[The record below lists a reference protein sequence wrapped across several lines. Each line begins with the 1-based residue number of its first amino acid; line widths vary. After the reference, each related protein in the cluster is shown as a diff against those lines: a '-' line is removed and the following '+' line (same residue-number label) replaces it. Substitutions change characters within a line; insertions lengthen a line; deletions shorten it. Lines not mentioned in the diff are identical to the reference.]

1 MYEHIYQV
9 KLIMIGNINNISL
22 NKILKRIFIAVLTV
36 VVASLIRKFLL
47 GSLENKVVWITYYP
61 AVMVAALFGNFFTGI
76 LSASITC
83 LIVIFGWQFLT
94 TKPFINSDA
103 DWISLIVF
111 MFNSSI
117 ISAIAEYSSRQRKK
131 ATKAKEQAE
140 LANKSKSIFLAN
152 MSHELRTPLNAI
164 LGFTQIMKLNSK
176 IPDDEQKNLEIVNRS
191 GEHLLNLI
199 NTVLDI
205 SKIEAGQLKMEISPF
220 NLKNTLYDIVLI
232 MSQRAE
238 AKGLFLQ
245 YIIDNE
251 VPIYIQTDELKLKQ
265 ILINLLGNAIKF
277 TQIGKIELSV
287 NIAKKLDNK
296 TVLLSLKVQ
305 DTGIGINITDFN
317 KIFEPFY
324 QSNNFSSHIGTG
336 LGLTICKQYAE
347 LFGGNISV
355 ESKLNT
361 GTTFTVQ
368 IPVNLADKSEIV
380 QYNYQSIK
388 SLAPTEPE
396 YKILIIEDQQEN
408 WILLQRI
415 LENVGFSVK
424 IAENGQKGLEK
435 YKTWNPQLIFM
446 DIRMPVMDGLEATK
460 IIRQVE
466 NDKKIKIIG
475 VSAHVFKDEIQNI
488 LSVGM
493 NDFIK
498 KPYHFSEIYI
508 SLQKH
513 LNVKYIFQDNNNL
526 SSIEQIPLNIEMFK
540 KIDNDTLLNL
550 KELIENLDRDKI
562 IEQINNIKLQ
572 DNELGEILFN
582 YINTFRYTEIYRILI
597 TLFTNKIYKNE

>member
-1 MYEHIYQV
+1 
-9 KLIMIGNINNISL
+9 MIGNINNISL